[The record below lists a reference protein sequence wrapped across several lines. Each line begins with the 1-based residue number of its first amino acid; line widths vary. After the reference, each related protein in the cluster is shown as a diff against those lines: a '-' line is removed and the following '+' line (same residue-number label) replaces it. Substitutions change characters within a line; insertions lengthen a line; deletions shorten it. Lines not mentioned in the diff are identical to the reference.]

1 LLAFAASY
9 DSPLESNDYYFE
21 SSESESEKDKLQR
34 VYNKLYI
41 KFMKSREINQENVQ
55 KLSIYETGRS
65 KQIERI
71 KNLEDELIE
80 SQLQLERFSYDKL
93 IQMLKGR
100 KHSSD
105 KSGLGFDKYVASNI
119 ASSSKTVI
127 VKPKIAEPLDA
138 CVDKGKEVVVD
149 ESANIKPIVPVL
161 KHSKKRSLPTCF
173 QCGITGHIRPH
184 YP

>member
-55 KLSIYETGRS
+55 KLSIYETGKS

-71 KNLEDELIE
+71 KNLEDEL
-80 SQLQLERFSYDKL
+80 
-93 IQMLKGR
+93 
-100 KHSSD
+100 
-105 KSGLGFDKYVASNI
+105 
-119 ASSSKTVI
+119 
-127 VKPKIAEPLDA
+127 
-138 CVDKGKEVVVD
+138 C
-149 ESANIKPIVPVL
+149 
-161 KHSKKRSLPTCF
+161 
-173 QCGITGHIRPH
+173 
-184 YP
+184 